1 MTNFESALYNIRL
14 LDDLAKKNTSI
25 HVLHPL
31 VKLLTTVI
39 YLAVVMSFER
49 YEISRL
55 LPLIFF
61 PWVMIILA
69 ELPVMPILYRLLMAL
84 PLIFGIGILNPI
96 IDNQVITV
104 LGVNFSRGWL
114 TFLSLS
120 IKCILCVTAG
130 IILIATTGIDRLAV
144 AMRMLKIPKIFVLQ
158 LLLTYRYITVLM
170 EEFQRM
176 TQAYS
181 LRAPGQKGIGKNN
194 WGSFA
199 GQLILR
205 TFDRA
210 ERVYQAMLLRGFTME
225 YNIGCIEKASFKDFA
240 YMMFWSLFFI
250 IAKIYNLPLFFESLI
265 AGVVK

>member
-1 MTNFESALYNIRL
+1 MTNLINALYNIRL
-14 LDDLAKKNTSI
+14 LDDLAKKNTPI
-25 HVLHPL
+25 HALHPL

-39 YLAVVMSFER
+39 YLAVVMSFDR
-49 YEISRL
+49 YEIINL
-55 LPLIFF
+55 LPFMFF
-61 PWVMIILA
+61 PFFVTLLA
-69 ELPVMPILYRLLMAL
+69 ELPLMPIVHRLLLVL
-84 PLIFGIGILNPI
+84 PLIIGIGILNPI
-96 IDNQVITV
+96 IDNHVITI

-120 IKCILCVTAG
+120 IKGILSVAAG
-130 IILIATTGIDRLAV
+130 IILIATTGMDRLAV

-170 EEFQRM
+170 EEFLRM
-176 TQAYS
+176 SQAYS
-181 LRAPGQKGIGKNN
+181 LRAPEENGISKNN

-225 YNIGCIEKASFKDFA
+225 YNVGCIEKASFKDFT
-240 YMMFWSLFFI
+240 YLIGWSLFFI
-250 IAKIYNLPLFFESLI
+250 VAKIYNLPLFLESLI
-265 AGVVK
+265 TGVFK

>member
-1 MTNFESALYNIRL
+1 MTNLANALYNIRL

-25 HVLHPL
+25 HALHPL

-39 YLAVVMSFER
+39 YLAVVMSFGR
-49 YEISRL
+49 YEISNLLPFIFFPLVVTLLAGLPLMPIVHRL
-55 LPLIFF
+55 LMVLPLIIG
-61 PWVMIILA
+61 V
-69 ELPVMPILYRLLMAL
+69 
-84 PLIFGIGILNPI
+84 GILNPI
-96 IDNQVITV
+96 IDNHVITI
-104 LGVNFSRGWL
+104 LEVNFSRGWL

-120 IKCILCVTAG
+120 IKCILSVAAG
-130 IILIATTGIDRLAV
+130 IILIATTGMERLAV

-170 EEFQRM
+170 EEFLRM

-181 LRAPGQKGIGKNN
+181 LRAPEQKGISKKY
-194 WGSFA
+194 WGTFA

-225 YNIGCIEKASFKDFA
+225 YNVGTIEKASFKDFA
-240 YMMFWSLFFI
+240 FLTGWSLFFI
-250 IAKIYNLPLFFESLI
+250 IAKTYNLPLVLGSLI
-265 AGVVK
+265 TGVVN